1 MLSPYIDSLAL
12 LRFKFSIDLRIIV
25 KVGVENY
32 CSAFCI
38 EVTPEGTNSG
48 DGILVLRNGVV
59 AGSIPS
65 KPDFTET
72 RKFYFGDFDFKNDII
87 ELRHNGG
94 NDGTTIHVDL
104 IDQAVST
111 RVLFGSNADIDW
123 IRY

>member
-1 MLSPYIDSLAL
+1 M
-12 LRFKFSIDLRIIV
+12 
-25 KVGVENY
+25 
-32 CSAFCI
+32 
-38 EVTPEGTNSG
+38 
-48 DGILVLRNGVV
+48 RNGVV

-104 IDQAVST
+104 IDQGVST
-111 RVLFGSNADIDW
+111 RLLFGSNADIDW
-123 IRY
+123 IRLDSDFSDPQFQYDGWFCTATREGAYAIKIQNGIIIESECIKPESSGPISTI